1 MERQPCHARVRRASG
16 AVWAGQGRMGCCLLW
31 PAAAPPRPHPQTSL
45 ACPSFCLSARAP
57 LLQVSG
63 RCPCGASSAP
73 PPPHLFAKPA
83 LGEPGSAA
91 ATRVHLCLC
100 PLEHGQTHSALRP
113 APRPVKGRSPEQSW
127 TRFGDE
133 ASGEL
138 AAGKTAL
145 PVGEKIKRSP
155 TPALS
160 PPCVLPPRAPE

>member
-1 MERQPCHARVRRASG
+1 
-16 AVWAGQGRMGCCLLW
+16 MGCCLLW

-73 PPPHLFAKPA
+73 PPPHLIAKPA

-133 ASGEL
+133 ALVNWPLERQHFL
-138 AAGKTAL
+138 L
-145 PVGEKIKRSP
+145 EKK
-155 TPALS
+155 
-160 PPCVLPPRAPE
+160 